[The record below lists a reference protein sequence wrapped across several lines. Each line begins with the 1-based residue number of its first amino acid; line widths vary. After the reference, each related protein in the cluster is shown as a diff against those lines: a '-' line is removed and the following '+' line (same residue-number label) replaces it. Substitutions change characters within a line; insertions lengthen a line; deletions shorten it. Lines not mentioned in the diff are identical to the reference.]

1 MIEFSNFLLQ
11 LKTKGLGKTVRG
23 FFYYFE
29 RNYDV
34 LKSKSPCFRLNK
46 NISFNKN
53 KAELKMGNPKH
64 PFREMNLVLRL
75 VYESGIISKTVMSWS
90 SRKKKECIFRNVYR
104 SFNEYLA

>member
-1 MIEFSNFLLQ
+1 
-11 LKTKGLGKTVRG
+11 
-23 FFYYFE
+23 
-29 RNYDV
+29 
-34 LKSKSPCFRLNK
+34 
-46 NISFNKN
+46 
-53 KAELKMGNPKH
+53 MGNPKH